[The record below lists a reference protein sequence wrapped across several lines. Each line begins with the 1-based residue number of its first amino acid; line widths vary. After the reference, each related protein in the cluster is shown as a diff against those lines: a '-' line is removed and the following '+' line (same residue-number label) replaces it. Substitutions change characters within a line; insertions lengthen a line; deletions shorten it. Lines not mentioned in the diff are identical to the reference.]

1 MDGKHWRSVVIG
13 SALLLAGGCATS
25 EEWQTWRSNTSH
37 FASKEHFDF
46 SMKNRRDGS
55 SPSVTRQDVAMA
67 QQQNWFGRAVTVD
80 QAQILER

>member
-1 MDGKHWRSVVIG
+1 MYGKHWRSFVIG
-13 SALLLAGGCATS
+13 SALLLAGGCASS

-46 SMKNRRDGS
+46 SMKNRSDGS
-55 SPSVTRQDVAMA
+55 RNVTRQDVAMA

-80 QAQILER
+80 QGQILDR

>member
-1 MDGKHWRSVVIG
+1 MYGKHWRSLVVG
-13 SALLLAGGCATS
+13 TALLACRRLRLR

-46 SMKNRRDGS
+46 SMKNRGELADRDAVRT
-55 SPSVTRQDVAMA
+55 SPMA

-80 QAQILER
+80 QGQILER